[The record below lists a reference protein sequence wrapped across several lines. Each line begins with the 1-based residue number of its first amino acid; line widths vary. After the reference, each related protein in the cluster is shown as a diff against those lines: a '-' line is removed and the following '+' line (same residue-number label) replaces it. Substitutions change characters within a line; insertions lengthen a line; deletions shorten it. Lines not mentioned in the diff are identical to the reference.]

1 MSSSLETPSAVRVD
15 ICGDMTYND
24 LFNNQLQW
32 MTIVDGIKIICMCS
46 EETHRF
52 LERSLPKTAG
62 IRLVMQEDPSKG
74 LPTGCPVCLFEVESP
89 LRGPSVLRR
98 LARSISHGE
107 ILAFSSEGTVRL
119 AVKSL
124 KAGASDFFLLPAEL
138 ESLRKEVFERLR
150 KWTREGQ
157 SSRYLDNQKKRYDFR
172 RILGESPGLKQVL
185 GVAEKVIKARISPI
199 LIRGETGTGKELLA
213 RAIHFHIARPE
224 EPFVEVDCGAIPEKL
239 LESELFGYEKG
250 AFTGATKGKKGLFET
265 AHGGTLFLDEIGHL
279 DPSLQVKLLRAIEYG
294 NVRRLGGTK
303 MIPVDIRIIAATNID
318 LEKAIEE
325 GNFRQDMYYRLNV
338 VSLRLPP
345 LRGRGEDIVLL
356 ARHFLDR
363 FIDRYGLP
371 AKEFTPLAIE
381 ALKGHSWPGNIREL
395 KNAIERAAILQD
407 GELIDPAIFS
417 FRDSS
422 PGSDA
427 ASGDSPGRVVIEVPE
442 EGISRMEVE
451 KRLLSETLRVAGG
464 NRSRAARMLDVSRPT
479 LISMIKRHGLA

>member
-1 MSSSLETPSAVRVD
+1 MADE
-15 ICGDMTYND
+15 
-24 LFNNQLQW
+24 
-32 MTIVDGIKIICMCS
+32 IKIICICS
-46 EETHRF
+46 EETLRF
-52 LERSLPKTAG
+52 LERSLLKNAG

-74 LPTGCPVCLFEVESP
+74 LPAGYPLCLFEVDASV
-89 LRGPSVLRR
+89 RGPSVLRR
-98 LARSISHGE
+98 LARSENHVE
-107 ILAFSSEGTVRL
+107 ILAFSLEGTVRM

-138 ESLRKEVFERLR
+138 DSLRKEVFERSR
-150 KWTREGQ
+150 KRTREGQ

-172 RILGESPGLKQVL
+172 RILGESPGLKEVL
-185 GVAEKVIKARISPI
+185 GVAERVIRARISPV

-224 EPFVEVDCGAIPEKL
+224 EPFVEVDCGAIPDKL
-239 LESELFGYEKG
+239 LESELFGHEKG
-250 AFTGATKGKKGLFET
+250 AFTGATEGKKGLFET

-325 GNFRQDMYYRLNV
+325 GRFRQDMYYRLNV

-345 LRGRGEDIVLL
+345 LRERVDDIALL

-363 FIDRYGLP
+363 FTDSYGLP
-371 AKEFTPLAIE
+371 AKELTPMAIE

-407 GELIDPAIFS
+407 GESIDPSIFS
-417 FRDSS
+417 FGDSS
-422 PGSDA
+422 PGSGTT
-427 ASGDSPGRVVIEVPE
+427 SGESPGRIVVDIPE

-451 KRLLSETLRVAGG
+451 KRLLSETLRIAGG
-464 NRSRAARMLDVSRPT
+464 NRSRAARMLGVSRPT
-479 LISMIKRHGLA
+479 LISMIKRHGQA